1 MEQVKNE
8 PECVAASL
16 SGNILV
22 PKTLLL
28 GIYLSQLIPKIH
40 KKMVIDE
47 PEKLQQVAT
56 VPMAS
61 EMYHLIF
68 GTSASIL
75 INTEEEMNLIFG
87 DQRTKEFSRGS
98 RATIQSPVIFKH
110 IKNTEKI
117 EVSFYYNVI
126 NKRGTLQ
133 W

>member
-1 MEQVKNE
+1 LWFNFRFNFKNT
-8 PECVAASL
+8 
-16 SGNILV
+16 N
-22 PKTLLL
+22 
-28 GIYLSQLIPKIH
+28 YYF
-40 KKMVIDE
+40 D
-47 PEKLQQVAT
+47 QQVAT

>member
-47 PEKLQQVAT
+47 PEKLQVFFIAC
-56 VPMAS
+56 VILPFVCGS
-61 EMYHLIF
+61 I
-68 GTSASIL
+68 SVSISKIL
-75 INTEEEMNLIFG
+75 IIILISKWRRF
-87 DQRTKEFSRGS
+87 
-98 RATIQSPVIFKH
+98 
-110 IKNTEKI
+110 
-117 EVSFYYNVI
+117 
-126 NKRGTLQ
+126 Q
-133 W
+133 WLLKCTT